1 MPKAP
6 EEPPAAEAAAQKSLK
21 RMTLA
26 GTSERTSLAADH
38 PSKQPV
44 GFRSVNGSGEK
55 GGVYGS
61 TSGYVDNDGEAEV
74 AEDEWS
80 DED

>member
-1 MPKAP
+1 
-6 EEPPAAEAAAQKSLK
+6 
-21 RMTLA
+21 MTLA

-61 TSGYVDNDGEAEV
+61 TSGYVDNDGEAG
-74 AEDEWS
+74 AS
-80 DED
+80 DEKPCPKPKADDTPSPPVSPTAL